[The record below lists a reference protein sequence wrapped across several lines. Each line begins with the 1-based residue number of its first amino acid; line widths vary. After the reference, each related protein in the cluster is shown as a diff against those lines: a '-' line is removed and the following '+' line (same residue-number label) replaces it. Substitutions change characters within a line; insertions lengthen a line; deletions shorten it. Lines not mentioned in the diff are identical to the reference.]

1 MTFKRNTIFSEE
13 KILLK
18 EQFYWTNELA
28 ERLFNEKTYEIDR
41 K

>member
-18 EQFYWTNELA
+18 EQFYWTNELP
-28 ERLFNEKTYEIDR
+28 ERLFNEKTIEIDR